1 VSAAS
6 KGALRILHLF
16 PRLLG
21 LNGEGGNV
29 EILRLRAERRGL
41 PVEVL
46 SYDGDV
52 DADVRPR
59 FDDADLVFIG
69 SGPVSAELLAHP
81 MVIAVA
87 PRLKA
92 LAEDGRPFLAIG
104 AGFQLLGQTVTLES
118 GEVLQGAG
126 VFPVAT
132 RHGGT
137 RVVGD
142 FVLESPR
149 LGPVVGFENRGSFVD
164 VGPHGT
170 LGRVVYGRGNTETPG
185 EEGFWEDNL
194 LGTHMHGPVLAN
206 NPALADSLL
215 DTARLRRGLQYTD
228 PAPAVLREI
237 DERARQARATIAAGP
252 LSE

>member
-1 VSAAS
+1 MS
-6 KGALRILHLF
+6 GGTLRILHLF

-29 EILRLRAERRGL
+29 EILTLRSEWRGL
-41 PVEVL
+41 PVEVI
-46 SYDGDV
+46 SYEGG
-52 DADVRPR
+52 APLR
-59 FDDADLVFIG
+59 FEEADLVFIG
-69 SGPVSAELLAHP
+69 SGPVSAELIAHP
-81 MVIAVA
+81 LVTAI
-87 PRLKA
+87 
-92 LAEDGRPFLAIG
+92 AEDLRSIAASGVPFLAVG
-104 AGFQLLGQTVTLES
+104 AGFQLLGQTIALES
-118 GEVLQGAG
+118 GEVLEGAG

-142 FVLESPR
+142 FVLDSPR

-170 LGRVVYGRGNTETPG
+170 LGKVVYGRGNSETPG

-206 NPALADSLL
+206 NPGLADSLL
-215 DTARLRRGLQYTD
+215 DTARLRRGLEYSTPD
-228 PAPAVLREI
+228 PAELREI
-237 DERARQARATIAAGP
+237 DERARQARGTIAAHP

>member
-1 VSAAS
+1 MS
-6 KGALRILHLF
+6 GGPGNGTLRILHLF

-21 LNGEGGNV
+21 LNGESGNV
-29 EILRLRAERRGL
+29 EILRFRSEWRGL
-41 PVEVL
+41 PVEVTT
-46 SYDGDV
+46 YDGG
-52 DADVRPR
+52 APEG

-81 MVIAVA
+81 LVVDIA
-87 PRLKA
+87 PELKA
-92 LAEDGRPFLAIG
+92 LAADGRPFLAIG
-104 AGFQLLGQTVTLES
+104 AGFQLLGERITLEG
-118 GEVLQGAG
+118 GEVLEGAG
-126 VFPVAT
+126 VFPVTT

-194 LGTHMHGPVLAN
+194 LGTHMHGPILAN
-206 NPALADSLL
+206 NPILADSLL
-215 DTARLRRGLQYTD
+215 DTARARRGLKYTTPD
-228 PAPAVLREI
+228 PDELRTI
-237 DERARQARATIAAGP
+237 DERSRHARGTIAAAP

>member
-1 VSAAS
+1 MSDT
-6 KGALRILHLF
+6 LRILHLF

-29 EILRLRAERRGL
+29 EVLQRRAEARGL
-41 PVEVL
+41 PVEVIR
-46 SYDGDV
+46 YDEG
-52 DADVRPR
+52 APVR
-59 FDDADLVFIG
+59 FGDADLVFIG
-69 SGPVSAELLAHP
+69 SGPVSAQLIAHP
-81 MVIAVA
+81 LVLAIAA
-87 PRLKA
+87 ELRE
-92 LAEDGRPFLAIG
+92 LAADDRPFLAIG
-104 AGFQLLGQTVTLES
+104 AGFQLLGQTVVLEN
-118 GEVLQGAG
+118 GEVLEGAA

-149 LGPVVGFENRGSFVD
+149 LGTIVGFENRGSFVD

-170 LGRVVYGRGNTETPG
+170 LGTVVYGRGNTETPG

-194 LGTHMHGPVLAN
+194 LGTHMHGPILAN

-215 DTARLRRGLQYTD
+215 DTARTRRALQYT
-228 PAPAVLREI
+228 APATDALHTL
-237 DERARQARATIAAGP
+237 DERARHARATIAAAP

>member
-1 VSAAS
+1 MAAAPSAR
-6 KGALRILHLF
+6 LRILHLF

-21 LNGEGGNV
+21 LNGESGNV
-29 EILRLRAERRGL
+29 EILRLRAEARGL
-41 PVEVL
+41 PVEVVT
-46 SYDGDV
+46 YDGDV
-52 DADVRPR
+52 DSAVVGR
-59 FDDADLVFIG
+59 FEDADLVFIG
-69 SGPVSAELLAHP
+69 SGPVSAQLLAHP
-81 MVIAVA
+81 LVLAIAE
-87 PRLKA
+87 RLQA
-92 LAEDGRPFLAIG
+92 LADDGRPFLAVG
-104 AGFQLLGQTVTLES
+104 AGFQLLGQTIALES
-118 GEVLQGAG
+118 GEVLEGAG

-149 LGPVVGFENRGSFVD
+149 IGPVVGFENRGSFVD

-215 DTARLRRGLQYTD
+215 DTARLRRGLDYTD
-228 PAPAVLREI
+228 PTPESLRLI
-237 DERARQARATIAAGP
+237 DERARNARATIAAGP

>member
-1 VSAAS
+1 VSAS
-6 KGALRILHLF
+6 GSGTLRILHLF

-29 EILRLRAERRGL
+29 EILRLRAEWRGL
-41 PVEVL
+41 PVEVIG
-46 SYDGDV
+46 YEEGAPV
-52 DADVRPR
+52 R

-81 MVIAVA
+81 LVLAIAA
-87 PRLKA
+87 DLRA
-92 LAEDGRPFLAIG
+92 LAADGRPFLAIG
-104 AGFQLLGQTVTLES
+104 AGFQLLGENITLDT
-118 GEVLQGAG
+118 GEVLEGAG
-126 VFPVAT
+126 VFPVRT

-142 FVLESPR
+142 FVVESPR

-170 LGRVVYGRGNTETPG
+170 LGRVVYGRGNSETPG
-185 EEGFWEDNL
+185 EEGFWEGNL
-194 LGTHMHGPVLAN
+194 LGTHMHGPILAN
-206 NPALADSLL
+206 NPGLADSLL
-215 DTARLRRGLQYTD
+215 DTARLRRGLDYTD
-228 PAPAVLREI
+228 AAPEALRTI
-237 DERARQARATIAAGP
+237 DERAREARATIAAAP

>member
-1 VSAAS
+1 S
-6 KGALRILHLF
+6 GGTLRILHLF

-29 EILRLRAERRGL
+29 EILRLRAEWRGL
-41 PVEVL
+41 PVEVIT
-46 SYDGDV
+46 YEGGV
-52 DADVRPR
+52 PER
-59 FDDADLVFIG
+59 FDEADLVFIG
-69 SGPVSAELLAHP
+69 SGPVSAELIAHP
-81 MVIAVA
+81 LVVAIAE
-87 PRLKA
+87 RLRS
-92 LAEDGRPFLAIG
+92 LAASGVPFLAVG
-104 AGFQLLGQTVTLES
+104 AGFQLLGQTIALES
-118 GEVLQGAG
+118 GEVLEGAG

-137 RVVGD
+137 RIVGD

-149 LGPVVGFENRGSFVD
+149 LGAVVGFENRGSFVD

-170 LGRVVYGRGNTETPG
+170 LGKVVYGRGNTETPG

-206 NPALADSLL
+206 NPVLADSLL
-215 DTARLRRGLQYTD
+215 DTARLRRGLEYATPD
-228 PAPAVLREI
+228 PEALRLV
-237 DERARQARATIAAGP
+237 DERAREARGAIAAHP

>member
-1 VSAAS
+1 MSAPS
-6 KGALRILHLF
+6 TGALRILHLF

-21 LNGEGGNV
+21 LNGESGNV
-29 EILRLRAERRGL
+29 EILRRRAEARGL

-46 SYDGDV
+46 SYDGPD
-52 DADVRPR
+52 DSAVRSR

-69 SGPVSAELLAHP
+69 SGPVSAELIAHP
-81 MVIAVA
+81 LVVAIAGDL
-87 PRLKA
+87 RA
-92 LAEDGRPFLAIG
+92 LADDGRPVLAVG
-104 AGFQLLGQTVTLES
+104 AGFQLLGQTIALES
-118 GEVLQGAG
+118 GQVLEGAS

-142 FVLESPR
+142 FVLDSPR
-149 LGPVVGFENRGSFVD
+149 IGPIVGFENRGSFVD

-170 LGRVVYGRGNTETPG
+170 LGRVVYGRGNSETPG

-215 DTARLRRGLQYTD
+215 DTARLRRGLEYTD
-228 PAPAVLREI
+228 PAPESLRLV
-237 DERARQARATIAAGP
+237 DESARQARATIAAGP